1 MNKSPSL
8 GIKQL
13 WSTTLYTRVWDDH
26 AVELPRL
33 IELFHQ
39 IQSKSHVQITSGI
52 APMAKATRGLYES
65 DFDLFQVDHPSIRLL
80 VRFIEETIRIS
91 VSHVNGAK
99 TDPATIQ
106 VEFLDSWFHITT
118 DGGFHDAHFHPGCSW
133 CGIMYITIGDM
144 SRIPESGAPNGL
156 NRFYSPINSGGA
168 YRDFG
173 NRYLEQSLLDVP
185 PQDGMLLLFPS
196 YLLHSA
202 LPYRGEKERI
212 VVSFNCRCKLAQ
224 TSTLQ

>member
-1 MNKSPSL
+1 MKASPSL

-13 WSTTLYTRVWDDH
+13 WTTTLYTRVWDDH
-26 AVELPRL
+26 EAVSPSL
-33 IELFHQ
+33 IELFHR
-39 IQSKSHVQITSGI
+39 IQTRSPHPIASAV
-52 APMAKATRGLYES
+52 APMAKSTRGLFES
-65 DFDLFQVDHPSIRLL
+65 EFDLFQINHPAISQL
-80 VRFIEETIRIS
+80 VRFIEETVRVA
-91 VSHVNGAK
+91 VSHINGAK

-118 DGGFHDAHFHPGCSW
+118 DGGFHDAHYHPGCSW
-133 CGIMYITIGDM
+133 CGIMYIALGDM
-144 SRIPESGAPNGL
+144 TRTPGVGAPNGL

-173 NRYLEQSLLDVP
+173 NRYLEQSLLDIP

-202 LPYRGEKERI
+202 LPYRGDRERI
-212 VVSFNCRCKLAQ
+212 VVSFNCRCQQAQ
-224 TSTLQ
+224 SSTPQ